1 LGLIQ
6 LGEALEV
13 EYIQYLRRNKMKKMV
28 SKTLVAA
35 AVTAALGVFSS
46 GAMAQATFPDFRV
59 NETIAGGTLTGIT
72 ADKITGN
79 YVEVI
84 TFSGNTFQ
92 ASLVWNAGQFV
103 SNDGTTPVAS
113 NLSPTGGSAVQYGL
127 YALYQASG
135 TFSQSGG
142 VTTFNFQPNASSSL
156 RLFLDP
162 NSNTTFGA
170 PGTGATAWT
179 TGNAGDDLQI
189 ATGTPTTGQGTLD
202 PTLSTCGNGINCGS
216 FGATSTFALNA
227 SGSQYFT
234 APNPFYN
241 VSFQSGQLNNFTPA
255 GTQTINGSLDV
266 VFNNAV
272 PEPASVALIGL
283 GLMGLGLSRR
293 RKQV

>member
-1 LGLIQ
+1 
-6 LGEALEV
+6 
-13 EYIQYLRRNKMKKMV
+13 MV
-28 SKTLVAA
+28 NKTLVAA
-35 AVTAALGVFSS
+35 AVTVALGVFSS
-46 GAMAQATFPDFRV
+46 GAMAQSAFPNFTV
-59 NETIAGGTLTGIT
+59 NETIAGSSLTGVN

-79 YVEVI
+79 YTEVI

-92 ASLVWNAGQFV
+92 ASLLWNAGQFV
-103 SNDGTTPVAS
+103 TNDGTTPVAS
-113 NLSPTGGSAVQYGL
+113 NLSPTGGTAAQYGL

-135 TFSQSGG
+135 TFTQSGA
-142 VTTFNFQPNASSSL
+142 VTTFNFTPSASSSL

-162 NSNTTFGA
+162 NANTTFGA
-170 PGTGATAWT
+170 PGTGSVAWT
-179 TGNAGDDLQI
+179 TGASGDDILI
-189 ATGTPTTGQGTLD
+189 ANGSPTTGQGTLD
-202 PTLSTCGNGINCGS
+202 PTLPTCGTGINCGS
-216 FGATSTFALNA
+216 FGATSTFALTA

-241 VSFQSGQLNNFTPA
+241 VSFQSGQLNNFTPT

-293 RKQV
+293 RKQA

>member
-1 LGLIQ
+1 
-6 LGEALEV
+6 
-13 EYIQYLRRNKMKKMV
+13 MKKMV

-46 GAMAQATFPDFRV
+46 GAMAQAVFPDFVV
-59 NETIAGGTLTGIT
+59 NESVAGGTLTGIN

-79 YVEVI
+79 YTEVI

-92 ASLVWNAGQFV
+92 ASLVWNGGQFV
-103 SNDGTTPVAS
+103 ANNGTTPVAS
-113 NLSPTGGSAVQYGL
+113 NLSPTGGTAVQYGL

-135 TFSQSGG
+135 TFTQSGG
-142 VTTFNFQPNASSSL
+142 VTTFNFLPSASSSL

-170 PGTGATAWT
+170 PGSGSGAWT
-179 TGNAGDDLQI
+179 TTNAGDDI
-189 ATGTPTTGQGTLD
+189 AIANGTPTTGQGTLD
-202 PTLSTCGNGINCGS
+202 PSLSTCGNGINCGS
-216 FGATSTFALNA
+216 FGATSTFALTA
-227 SGSQYFT
+227 AGSQYFT

-241 VSFQSGQLNNFTPA
+241 VSFQSGQLNNFSPT

-293 RKQV
+293 RSKKA

>member
-1 LGLIQ
+1 
-6 LGEALEV
+6 
-13 EYIQYLRRNKMKKMV
+13 MKKMV
-28 SKTLVAA
+28 SKTLAA
-35 AVTAALGVFSS
+35 TAVTAALSFFSA
-46 GAMAQATFPDFRV
+46 GAMAQTAFPDFVV
-59 NETIAGGTLTGIT
+59 NETTAGGTLTGIT

-79 YVEVI
+79 YTEVI

-103 SNDGTTPVAS
+103 GNNGVTPVAS
-113 NLSPTGGSAVQYGL
+113 NLSPTGGTANQYGL

-142 VTTFNFQPNASSSL
+142 VTTFNFAPNANSSL
-156 RLFLDP
+156 QLFLDP

-170 PGTGATAWT
+170 PGTGTAAWT
-179 TGNAGDDLQI
+179 TGASGDDILI
-189 ATGTPTTGQGTLD
+189 ANGSPTTGQGTLD

-216 FGATSTFALNA
+216 FGATSTFGLTAA
-227 SGSQYFT
+227 GSQFFT

-241 VSFQSGQLNNFTPA
+241 VSFQSGQLNNFTPT

-293 RKQV
+293 RKQA

>member
-1 LGLIQ
+1 
-6 LGEALEV
+6 
-13 EYIQYLRRNKMKKMV
+13 MKKMM
-28 SKTLVAA
+28 SKTLAA
-35 AVTAALGVFSS
+35 AAITTALGVFNS

-59 NETIAGGTLTGIT
+59 NATIAGGTLTGIT

-84 TFSGNTFQ
+84 TFLGNTFQ

-113 NLSPTGGSAVQYGL
+113 NLSSTGGTGAQYGL

-135 TFSQSGG
+135 TFTQSDG
-142 VTTFNFQPNASSSL
+142 VTTFNFTPSASSSQ

-189 ATGTPTTGQGTLD
+189 ATGTPTIGQGTL
-202 PTLSTCGNGINCGS
+202 
-216 FGATSTFALNA
+216 
-227 SGSQYFT
+227 
-234 APNPFYN
+234 APN
-241 VSFQSGQLNNFTPA
+241 LLPA
-255 GTQTINGSLDV
+255 
-266 VFNNAV
+266 AM
-272 PEPASVALIGL
+272 ASIAAASAPPR
-283 GLMGLGLSRR
+283 LSH
-293 RKQV
+293 

>member
-1 LGLIQ
+1 
-6 LGEALEV
+6 
-13 EYIQYLRRNKMKKMV
+13 
-28 SKTLVAA
+28 
-35 AVTAALGVFSS
+35 
-46 GAMAQATFPDFRV
+46 
-59 NETIAGGTLTGIT
+59 
-72 ADKITGN
+72 
-79 YVEVI
+79 
-84 TFSGNTFQ
+84 
-92 ASLVWNAGQFV
+92 
-103 SNDGTTPVAS
+103 
-113 NLSPTGGSAVQYGL
+113 LSPTGGTATQYGL

-142 VTTFNFQPNASSSL
+142 ATIFNFSPSASGSL

-170 PGTGATAWT
+170 PGSGSVAWT
-179 TGNAGDDLQI
+179 TGASGDDILI
-189 ATGTPTTGQGTLD
+189 ANGTPTTGQGTLD
-202 PTLSTCGNGINCGS
+202 PSLPTCGNGINCGS
-216 FGATSTFALNA
+216 FGATSTFALTA

-234 APNPFYN
+234 SPNPFYN

-293 RKQV
+293 RSKKA

>member
-1 LGLIQ
+1 
-6 LGEALEV
+6 
-13 EYIQYLRRNKMKKMV
+13 MKKMV

-46 GAMAQATFPDFRV
+46 GAMAQTAFPDFVV
-59 NETIAGGTLTGIT
+59 NETIAGGTFTGLT

-79 YVEVI
+79 YTEVI

-103 SNDGTTPVAS
+103 ANNGTTPLAS
-113 NLSPTGGSAVQYGL
+113 NLSPTGGTTVQYGL

-135 TFSQSGG
+135 TFSQSG
-142 VTTFNFQPNASSSL
+142 TATIFNFSPSASGSL

-162 NSNTTFGA
+162 SSNTTFTA
-170 PGTGATAWT
+170 PGTGSAAWT
-179 TGNAGDDLQI
+179 TASAGDDILI
-189 ATGTPTTGQGTLD
+189 ANGVPTTGQGTLD
-202 PTLSTCGNGINCGS
+202 PALSTCTNGINCGS
-216 FGATSTFALNA
+216 FGATSSFGLTAA
-227 SGSQYFT
+227 GSQFFT

-266 VFNNAV
+266 VFGNAV

-293 RKQV
+293 RKQA

>member
-1 LGLIQ
+1 
-6 LGEALEV
+6 
-13 EYIQYLRRNKMKKMV
+13 MV
-28 SKTLVAA
+28 NKTLVAA
-35 AVTAALGVFSS
+35 AVTVALGVFSS
-46 GAMAQATFPDFRV
+46 GAMAQATFPNFTV
-59 NETIAGGTLTGIT
+59 NETIAGSSLTGVN

-79 YVEVI
+79 YTEVI

-92 ASLVWNAGQFV
+92 ASLLWNAGQFV
-103 SNDGTTPVAS
+103 TNDGTTPVAS
-113 NLSPTGGSAVQYGL
+113 NLSPTGGTAAQYGL

-135 TFSQSGG
+135 TFTQSGG
-142 VTTFNFQPNASSSL
+142 VTTFNFTPSASSSL

-170 PGTGATAWT
+170 PGSGSGAWT
-179 TGNAGDDLQI
+179 TTNAGDDI
-189 ATGTPTTGQGTLD
+189 AIANGTPTTGQGTLD
-202 PTLSTCGNGINCGS
+202 PSLSTCGNGINCGS
-216 FGATSTFALNA
+216 FGATSTFALTA
-227 SGSQYFT
+227 AGSQYFT

-241 VSFQSGQLNNFTPA
+241 VSFQSGQLNNFTPT

-293 RKQV
+293 RSKKA

>member
-1 LGLIQ
+1 
-6 LGEALEV
+6 
-13 EYIQYLRRNKMKKMV
+13 MKKMV
-28 SKTLVAA
+28 SKTLAAA

-46 GAMAQATFPDFRV
+46 GAMAQATFPNFTV
-59 NETIAGGTLTGIT
+59 NETIAGGTLTGIN

-92 ASLVWNAGQFV
+92 ASLLWNAGQFV

-113 NLSPTGGSAVQYGL
+113 NLSPTGGTGAQYGL

-135 TFSQSGG
+135 TFTQSGG
-142 VTTFNFQPNASSSL
+142 VTTFNFQPSASSSL

-170 PGTGATAWT
+170 PGTGLTAWT
-179 TGNAGDDLQI
+179 TGNAGDDLLI
-189 ATGTPTTGQGTLD
+189 ANGTPTTGQGTLD
-202 PTLSTCGNGINCGS
+202 PTLSTCTNGINCGS
-216 FGATSTFALNA
+216 FGATSTFALTA

-241 VSFQSGQLNNFTPA
+241 VSFQSGQLNNFTPT

-266 VFNNAV
+266 VFGSAV

-293 RKQV
+293 RSKKA